1 MTELRLALAVAAFAI
16 PAAAGAQVMIPVAS
30 PISGTRLDLVAT
42 GEVIRVPDLVTI
54 SGGVTTQAA
63 TAAEAISQ
71 NATRME
77 RVRAAIKSAGIV
89 DRDIQT
95 TSISLSPQ
103 YKYGDNQSPLLTGYQ
118 ASNQLSVRLHDV
130 RSSGRILDAMVAAGT
145 NQLSGPTLSIERPED
160 ALGEARSKA
169 VALARA
175 RAELYARTLGMR
187 VMRVISVSESG
198 GYAAPTPMPMMMMAR
213 AERSEAT
220 TSIDPGEQQL
230 HITVAMTFELK

>member
-16 PAAAGAQVMIPVAS
+16 PAAAGAQVIIPVAP

-160 ALGEARSKA
+160 ALG
-169 VALARA
+169 
-175 RAELYARTLGMR
+175 MR

-198 GYAAPTPMPMMMMAR
+198 GYAAPTPMPMMTMAR
-213 AERSEAT
+213 VQRSEAK

-230 HITVAMTFELK
+230 QITVAMTFELK